1 MDYRFDSANKSKNS
15 SLAYPLLHSQLMT
28 DNSRVSE
35 PQKLHITKSL
45 PSNKSLFRWFY
56 NLTLNRKH
64 LIALISCELVSILG
78 ITIGTKFFI
87 NQSLAT
93 QLTEQTKSEL
103 AVNDVKYHAKFN
115 QMNIGSWSQSEHNY
129 LLAAVTLHN
138 SGKSLDQKWQ
148 PVIKQILKNKTET
161 LKVEYATLVGKDLKI
176 IANANTD
183 REGETFNPNNLV
195 KEVLLNSQ
203 SIKASRMLTWA
214 EVSQEAVILPNN
226 FSKKDTLIHY
236 LVTPVKDPKTKAAIG
251 ALVIGD
257 IVNGQNAIAKELQGL
272 SGGYSAIYMHKS
284 NGQFTLIDSILQ
296 EKSNNSNQ
304 IKSQIELPLESRSIL
319 AEAVAATTGKIV
331 TKRVVLG
338 NQTYIMAA
346 KALPNTIIGDIETV
360 DNSKVVDNTPPLAI
374 LVQGTPEKSIN
385 NVLTQSW
392 LLQTA
397 LVLLAFSLIA
407 IWTFILRRSVI
418 KPVYNL
424 QQATEKFAAGDR
436 NVRAQV
442 FAKDEIG
449 QLAASFNKMADS
461 ITKEFRRQENDAKLI
476 EKLNQITIH
485 LREVL
490 SSEKIIK
497 TAVSEI
503 RDALQ
508 SDRALFYSL
517 DDHWQGKVIAKS
529 VDYSWLSDSEEN
541 LSHPY
546 FGEEYSD
553 DLAIGTVKTVHDIY
567 DNDFSHSYLHQLE
580 SQAVKA
586 YLLTPVFIHRKLYG
600 LLVIHQCS
608 HERYWRD
615 IEIYLF
621 KQIAVQIG
629 YALEQAELTQQIE
642 QGQQGCQNAKTSF
655 WQEHQQKQALQNQV
669 LELLDDVE
677 GVVRGDLTV
686 RADVNEGEIGTV
698 ADFFNSIVESLRDII
713 IKVKVSIVQLDEA
726 IGSNETTIT
735 HLTQQALAQTTE
747 ISRILDAV
755 EQMTIAMQAVAS
767 STQQAAQVANTVANT
782 ATKTGEAMDTTVENI
797 LTLREIVT
805 KTAKKVKHLRQ
816 STQEISRVVS
826 LINEI
831 SMQSNLLAINAGI
844 EAARMGEESQ
854 GFLIVVEEVSEL
866 AARSAQATKEVAEIV
881 ENIQQETNEVV
892 EAMQEGVT
900 QVKQG
905 TQIVEDAKHSL
916 SQILDVSQQ
925 IDTLVQSI
933 STATIYGVQTSQT
946 VSELMKQVATNSKS
960 GVVES
965 SMQVSQSL
973 QKTAK
978 ISQHLQETLVGLKV
992 N

>member
-1 MDYRFDSANKSKNS
+1 MGYRFDGANKSKNS
-15 SLAYPLLHSQLMT
+15 SLAYPLLPSQLMI

-35 PQKLHITKSL
+35 PRKLNITTLFSR
-45 PSNKSLFRWFY
+45 NKSLFRWFY

-78 ITIGTKFFI
+78 IAIGTKLFI
-87 NQSLAT
+87 HQSLAT
-93 QLTEQTKSEL
+93 QLIEQTKSEL
-103 AVNDVKYHAKFN
+103 TLNDVKYHAKFN
-115 QMNIGSWSQSEHNY
+115 QMSIGLQSQSEHTA
-129 LLAAVTLHN
+129 LLTAANLHN
-138 SGKSLDQKWQ
+138 SGKSLDKKWQ
-148 PVIKQILKNKTET
+148 SVIKQILKNKTQT

-176 IANANTD
+176 IANANAE
-183 REGETFNPNNLV
+183 RQGEYFNPNNLV

-203 SIKASRMLTWA
+203 SIKATRIINWS
-214 EVSQEAVILPNN
+214 EFSQEAVILPKKLI
-226 FSKKDTLIHY
+226 SKKDTLIRY
-236 LVTPVKDPKTKAAIG
+236 LVTPIKDLKTKSVIG

-257 IVNGQNAIAKELQGL
+257 FVNGQNAIAKEIPGL
-272 SGGYSAIYMHKS
+272 SGSYSALYLHQS
-284 NGQFTLIDSILQ
+284 NGEFTLIDSLLQ
-296 EKSNNSNQ
+296 EKANNLNQ

-319 AEAVAATTGKIV
+319 AEAVAAKTGQIV
-331 TKRVVLG
+331 TKRVVLE
-338 NQTYIMAA
+338 NQPYIIAA
-346 KALPNTIIGDIETV
+346 KALPNTIIGDIETA
-360 DNSKVVDNTPPLAI
+360 DGSKVVDNTPPLAI

-407 IWTFILRRSVI
+407 IWTFILRRSII

-436 NVRAQV
+436 NVRAHV
-442 FAKDEIG
+442 FANDEIG
-449 QLAASFNKMADS
+449 ELAVSFNKMADS
-461 ITKEFRRQENDAKLI
+461 ITKEFHRQEKDAKLI
-476 EKLNQITIH
+476 EQLNHITVNI
-485 LREVL
+485 REVL

-497 TAVSEI
+497 TAASDI
-503 RDALQ
+503 RDALAC
-508 SDRALFYSL
+508 DRVLFYSL
-517 DDHWQGKVIAKS
+517 DDHWQGKIIAKS
-529 VDYSWLSDSEEN
+529 VDYSWLSDSDEN
-541 LSHPY
+541 LSNPY

-553 DLAIGTVKTVHDIY
+553 ELAIGTVKTVHDIY

-586 YLLTPVFIHRKLYG
+586 YLLTPVFINRKLCG
-600 LLVIHQCS
+600 LLVAHQCS

-629 YALEQAELTQQIE
+629 YALEQAELTKQIE
-642 QGQQGCQNAKTSF
+642 LVSQTSKTSSC
-655 WQEHQQKQALQNQV
+655 EEQQHKQALQNQV

-726 IGSNETTIT
+726 IGSNETTIS
-735 HLTQQALAQTTE
+735 HLTQQALGQTTE

-755 EQMTIAMQAVAS
+755 EQMTVAMQAVAS
-767 STQQAAQVANTVANT
+767 STQQAVQVANTVANT
-782 ATKTGEAMDTTVENI
+782 ATETREAMDTTVENI
-797 LTLREIVT
+797 LTLREIVG
-805 KTAKKVKHLRQ
+805 KTAKQVKHLGQ

-831 SMQSNLLAINAGI
+831 SMQTNLLAINAGI

-854 GFLIVVEEVSEL
+854 GFVVVVEEVSEL
-866 AARSAQATKEVAEIV
+866 AARSAQVTKELAEIV
-881 ENIQQETNEVV
+881 ENIQQETNEVDK
-892 EAMQEGVT
+892 AMQEGVT
-900 QVKQG
+900 QVTQG
-905 TQIVEDAKHSL
+905 TQIVEYAKHSL

-925 IDTLVQSI
+925 IDALVQSI

-946 VSELMKQVATNSKS
+946 VSELMKQVATTSKS
-960 GVVES
+960 TSES
-965 SMQVSQSL
+965 SMQVSKSV
-973 QKTAK
+973 QKTVK
-978 ISQHLQETLVGLKV
+978 ISQQLQETLVGLKV